1 MSKTMYLTAKEI
13 KNLAEYALGIKI
25 KGNGLGVE
33 DSDLDDF
40 DFLIESNISVQSDD
54 GTVKEY
60 RRVVKCD
67 GCDGNECVP
76 ISD

>member
-1 MSKTMYLTAKEI
+1 MYLNAKEI

-25 KGNGLGVE
+25 EGNGLGVNDNELE
-33 DSDLDDF
+33 DF
-40 DFLIESNISVQSDD
+40 EFQIETNVKVKDDD
-54 GTVKEY
+54 GSVKEY
-60 RRVVKCD
+60 SKVVRCD